1 MIKKYLLIILLS
13 FFLSGNVYANTMY
26 CKVETAHICTDS
38 GCNEVKSNI
47 FVNLDTERST
57 YQRGDDKG
65 IDTYNMNIYKSGS
78 FVIAEI
84 PGSASLK
91 IDTQD
96 DLKFVEVVQLGLN
109 TWNNFGKCKINN

>member
-1 MIKKYLLIILLS
+1 
-13 FFLSGNVYANTMY
+13 
-26 CKVETAHICTDS
+26 
-38 GCNEVKSNI
+38 
-47 FVNLDTERST
+47 
-57 YQRGDDKG
+57 
-65 IDTYNMNIYKSGS
+65 MNIYKSGS

-109 TWNNFGKCKINN
+109 TWNNFGKCIVNN

>member
-1 MIKKYLLIILLS
+1 MKKIIFLIITS
-13 FFLSGNVYANTMY
+13 IIFCSTAYSSTIY
-26 CKVETAHICTDS
+26 CKVNTAHVCKDT
-38 GCNEVKSNI
+38 GCSEVRSNI
-47 FVNLDTERST
+47 FVNLDTERNT

-65 IDTYNMNIYKSGS
+65 IDTYDVNIYKSGS

-84 PGSASLK
+84 PGSAKLK

-109 TWNNFGKCKINN
+109 TWNNFGRCKINN